1 MSYAQLCDPDE
12 EMNWYER
19 KNDCFCFLYPWN
31 SAFLFRKS
39 ISLRSQ
45 KYGVHHIRWGGGTTI
60 GVIFYLKNQVDFAK
74 LKQKEL
80 ESQSVFLLEEVSSLS
95 ELKENLESDLAVHEE
110 RSQIVSERL
119 GDLEKVLGVNETD
132 SELESRLDYAALT
145 SSLRI
150 LMLAQIPSG
159 SPVLGA
165 RTSSGYGK
173 RIHPVT
179 GQLKIHRGQDFA
191 VNIGTPIY
199 ATADGVVEVTRIS
212 KTGSGNL
219 FACYMRMDSVVRIH
233 IYINLL

>member
-31 SAFLFRKS
+31 SAFLFRKVFRFALKS
-39 ISLRSQ
+39 MGYIIL
-45 KYGVHHIRWGGGTTI
+45 VGGYYYWRN
-60 GVIFYLKNQVDFAK
+60 FYLKNQVDFAK

-165 RTSSGYGK
+165 RTSSG
-173 RIHPVT
+173 
-179 GQLKIHRGQDFA
+179 
-191 VNIGTPIY
+191 
-199 ATADGVVEVTRIS
+199 
-212 KTGSGNL
+212 
-219 FACYMRMDSVVRIH
+219 
-233 IYINLL
+233 